1 VSDLDILF
9 WLVTAPYFV
18 IAALYLIAWHE
29 AIRGREELRG
39 AA

>member
-9 WLVTAPYFV
+9 WLVTAPYFA

-29 AIRGREELRG
+29 AIRAREERRG